1 MQDAVPHLQK
11 GSSVVIISSI
21 AGFNPPPSLAMY
33 GVTKTALLGLTK
45 VGTWLAIVPSKD
57 YKLILCFFFLSNLL
71 IIYDVYWVGPGC

>member
-1 MQDAVPHLQK
+1 MPHLQK

-57 YKLILCFFFLSNLL
+57 YKLILCFFFSFKLANYL
-71 IIYDVYWVGPGC
+71 

>member
-21 AGFNPPPSLAMY
+21 AGYNPPPSLAMY

-45 VGTWLAIVPSKD
+45 VSTSLAIVPSKE
-57 YKLILCFFFLSNLL
+57 YKPPLPSFFLF
-71 IIYDVYWVGPGC
+71 

>member
-21 AGFNPPPSLAMY
+21 AGYNPPPSLAMY

-45 VGTWLAIVPSKD
+45 VST
-57 YKLILCFFFLSNLL
+57 
-71 IIYDVYWVGPGC
+71 

>member
-1 MQDAVPHLQK
+1 MPHLQK

-57 YKLILCFFFLSNLL
+57 YKLILCFFSFKLANYL
-71 IIYDVYWVGPGC
+71 